1 LFFRFFPRLPGRVI
15 NVLALLDE
23 QYDGLCSRLK
33 SHQHLFLDVVDET
46 SYLGNVAYQFRVV
59 LQETDPPIW
68 RRFVVPSGITL
79 HRLHI
84 ILQEVMGWTNS
95 HLYRFKIGTKEYAEP
110 DPENEFNELYFKN
123 SRRTKL
129 ERLVINKGNTFLYEY
144 DFGDSWIHELVVE
157 DILEPGSS
165 QQYPVCLAGERAC
178 PPEDCVGPHGYAE
191 LLGII
196 SNPEHEEYLDKMAWH
211 NGGRFHRNTHTDVFY
226 SIIDFI

>member
-1 LFFRFFPRLPGRVI
+1 M
-15 NVLALLDE
+15 
-23 QYDGLCSRLK
+23 CSRLK
-33 SHQHLFLDVVDET
+33 SHQYLFLDLVDET

-79 HRLHI
+79 HRLHL

-95 HLYRFKIGTKEYAEP
+95 HLYRFKLGTKEYGEP

-129 ERLVINKGNTFLYEY
+129 ERLILNKGSTFLYEY

-157 DILEPGSS
+157 DILEPSSS
-165 QQYPVCLAGERAC
+165 QQ
-178 PPEDCVGPHGYAE
+178 
-191 LLGII
+191 
-196 SNPEHEEYLDKMAWH
+196 
-211 NGGRFHRNTHTDVFY
+211 
-226 SIIDFI
+226 

>member
-1 LFFRFFPRLPGRVI
+1 MG
-15 NVLALLDE
+15 
-23 QYDGLCSRLK
+23 GLCSRLK
-33 SHQHLFLDVVDET
+33 SHQYLFLDLVDET

-79 HRLHI
+79 HRLHL

-129 ERLVINKGNTFLYEY
+129 ERLVINKGSIFHYEY
-144 DFGDSWIHELVVE
+144 DFGDSWIHELVIE

-178 PPEDCVGPHGYAE
+178 PPEDCGGPHGYAE

-196 SNPEHEEYLDKMAWH
+196 SNPEREEYLDTMAWL
-211 NGGRFHRNTHTDVFY
+211 GGQFSPAMFSVEKVNRHLKTMRLR
-226 SIIDFI
+226 